1 MLTHDYDPTHGQK
14 FCSIRKPKDVAREE
28 ECQAMAIELS
38 KQVVTLHKNKE
49 FNIHRLSMVGMFCVM
64 HSMAIMV
71 KDSSYD
77 YVHKAAIALRP
88 AIKRYALRWPFAG
101 KHRRRF
107 LDWNYSNGY
116 SVDYDE
122 HITDYIQREND
133 LMARHRDPNYY
144 KQFEP
149 IGRLSKLGSA
159 TYQSCKVF
167 QQRSRLVRNY
177 IYRYTSLR

>member
-28 ECQAMAIELS
+28 ECQAVAIELS
-38 KQVVTLHKNKE
+38 KQVVALHKNKE
-49 FNIHRLSMVGMFCVM
+49 FNKHRLSMVGMFCVM

-144 KQFEP
+144 K
-149 IGRLSKLGSA
+149 
-159 TYQSCKVF
+159 
-167 QQRSRLVRNY
+167 
-177 IYRYTSLR
+177 